1 MQASRG
7 RELQFLLILD
17 LDTRRG
23 VTGQHHFPAALYP
36 HGNYPRYHWIGGWVG
51 LTESLDIE
59 VRGNI
64 LCPYWESNFGRPV
77 CSQTLYWCQGRTH

>member
-17 LDTRRG
+17 LDTRWG

-36 HGNYPRYHWIGGWVG
+36 HGKDPRYHWIGGWVG
-51 LTESLDIE
+51 LTDSLDIE
-59 VRGNI
+59 VRAGVGN
-64 LCPYWESNFGRPV
+64 LFMLESRINLAV
-77 CSQTLYWCQGRTH
+77 IK